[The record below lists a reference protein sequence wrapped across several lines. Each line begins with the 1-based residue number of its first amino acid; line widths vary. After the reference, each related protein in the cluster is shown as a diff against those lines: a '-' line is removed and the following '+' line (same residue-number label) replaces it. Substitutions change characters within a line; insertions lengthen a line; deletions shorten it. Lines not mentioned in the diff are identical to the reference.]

1 MEWDK
6 SLMTD
11 LGLIILMTLLATTAV
26 QAQKKWTLQ
35 ECIDYAMENNISLQ
49 KTRLTRRTATE
60 TLRQAEAALF
70 PTLSASTNQSV
81 GYRPWTN
88 NGVSTVTNGTVST
101 SINKTYYNGSYGINA
116 SWTVWNGNRNRN
128 TVKLDRLSEEQA
140 ELDSAYTANS
150 IQEQITQ
157 LYVQILYQ
165 TEAITVNEQS
175 LEASKKNEERG
186 QEMFNV
192 GKIARADVAQLTAQ
206 RATDEYN
213 LVNARSNLADYKLQL
228 KQLLEITDAEF
239 DIAVPVT
246 SDEQALRDIPSLPVV
261 YETALNTRPEI
272 TRSQL
277 GIQASDVQLSIA
289 KAQRLPTV
297 NMTGGVGTST
307 NSLSTNGW
315 GNQMKT
321 NFDASIGA
329 TLSIPIIDN
338 RSARTAVNKAKI
350 EQERALLDL
359 QEKQKKLYSDI
370 EGFWL
375 DACTNQQRFRAALL
389 NVESE
394 ELSYELLSEQFRL
407 GLKNIVQ
414 LLTGKTNLLTAQQ
427 NKLQSKYLTIL
438 NVQMLKFYQGEP
450 IEL

>member
-1 MEWDK
+1 MRK
-6 SLMTD
+6 F
-11 LGLIILMTLLATTAV
+11 LIILMTLLATTAV

>member
-1 MEWDK
+1 MRK
-6 SLMTD
+6 F
-11 LGLIILMTLLATTAV
+11 LIILMTLLATTAV

-60 TLRQAEAALF
+60 TLRQSEAALF

-192 GKIARADVAQLTAQ
+192 GKIAKADVAQLTAQ

-307 NSLSTNGW
+307 NSLSSNGW

>member
-1 MEWDK
+1 MRK
-6 SLMTD
+6 F
-11 LGLIILMTLLATTAV
+11 LIILMTLLATTAV

-60 TLRQAEAALF
+60 TLRQSEAELF

-307 NSLSTNGW
+307 NSLSSNGW

-427 NKLQSKYLTIL
+427 NKLESKYLTIL

>member
-1 MEWDK
+1 MRK
-6 SLMTD
+6 F
-11 LGLIILMTLLATTAV
+11 LIILMTLLATTAV

-60 TLRQAEAALF
+60 TLRQAEASLF

-307 NSLSTNGW
+307 NSLSSNGW

>member
-1 MEWDK
+1 MRK
-6 SLMTD
+6 F
-11 LGLIILMTLLATTAV
+11 LIILMTLLATTAV

-60 TLRQAEAALF
+60 TLRQSEAALF

-307 NSLSTNGW
+307 NSLSSNGW

-427 NKLQSKYLTIL
+427 NKLESKYLTIL

>member
-1 MEWDK
+1 MRK
-6 SLMTD
+6 F
-11 LGLIILMTLLATTAV
+11 LIILMTLLATTAV

-60 TLRQAEAALF
+60 TLRQSEAELF

-192 GKIARADVAQLTAQ
+192 GKIAKADVAQLTAQ

-307 NSLSTNGW
+307 NSLSSNGW

-427 NKLQSKYLTIL
+427 NKLESKYLTIL

>member
-1 MEWDK
+1 MRK
-6 SLMTD
+6 F
-11 LGLIILMTLLATTAV
+11 LIILMTLLATTAV

-60 TLRQAEAALF
+60 TLRQSEAELF

-239 DIAVPVT
+239 DIAVPET

-307 NSLSTNGW
+307 NSLSSNGW

-427 NKLQSKYLTIL
+427 NKLESKYLTIL

>member
-1 MEWDK
+1 MRK
-6 SLMTD
+6 F
-11 LGLIILMTLLATTAV
+11 LIILMTLLATTAV

-307 NSLSTNGW
+307 NSLSSNGW

>member
-1 MEWDK
+1 
-6 SLMTD
+6 
-11 LGLIILMTLLATTAV
+11 MTLLATTAV

-35 ECIDYAMENNISLQ
+35 ECIDYAMKNNISLQ

-60 TLRQAEAALF
+60 TLRQAEASLF

-116 SWTVWNGNRNRN
+116 SWTVWNGNRNQN

-213 LVNARSNLADYKLQL
+213 LVNARSSLADYKLQL

-307 NSLSTNGW
+307 NSLSSNGW

-414 LLTGKTNLLTAQQ
+414 LMTGKTNLLTAQQ

>member
-1 MEWDK
+1 MRK
-6 SLMTD
+6 F
-11 LGLIILMTLLATTAV
+11 LIILMTLLATTAV

-60 TLRQAEAALF
+60 TLRQSEAALF

-307 NSLSTNGW
+307 NSLSSNGW

-359 QEKQKKLYSDI
+359 QEKQKELYSDI

>member
-1 MEWDK
+1 MRK
-6 SLMTD
+6 F
-11 LGLIILMTLLATTAV
+11 LIILMTLLATTAV

-60 TLRQAEAALF
+60 TLRQSEAALF

-307 NSLSTNGW
+307 NSLSSNGW

>member
-1 MEWDK
+1 MRK
-6 SLMTD
+6 F
-11 LGLIILMTLLATTAV
+11 LIILMTLLVTTAV

-60 TLRQAEAALF
+60 TLRQSEAELF

-239 DIAVPVT
+239 DIAVPET

-307 NSLSTNGW
+307 NSLSSNGW

-427 NKLQSKYLTIL
+427 NKLESKYLTIL

>member
-1 MEWDK
+1 MRK
-6 SLMTD
+6 F
-11 LGLIILMTLLATTAV
+11 LIILMTLLATTAV

-60 TLRQAEAALF
+60 TLRQSEAELF

-228 KQLLEITDAEF
+228 KQLLEITDAEL
-239 DIAVPVT
+239 DIALPET

-315 GNQMKT
+315 GKQMKT

-427 NKLQSKYLTIL
+427 NKLESKYLTIL

>member
-1 MEWDK
+1 MRK
-6 SLMTD
+6 F
-11 LGLIILMTLLATTAV
+11 LIILMTLLATTAV

-60 TLRQAEAALF
+60 TLRQSEAELF

-192 GKIARADVAQLTAQ
+192 GKIAKADVAQLTAQ

-239 DIAVPVT
+239 DIAVPET

-307 NSLSTNGW
+307 NSLSSNGW

>member
-1 MEWDK
+1 MRK
-6 SLMTD
+6 F
-11 LGLIILMTLLATTAV
+11 LIILMTLLATTAV

-60 TLRQAEAALF
+60 TLRQSEAELF

-192 GKIARADVAQLTAQ
+192 GKIAKADVAQLTAQ

-307 NSLSTNGW
+307 NSLSSNGW

>member
-1 MEWDK
+1 MRK
-6 SLMTD
+6 F
-11 LGLIILMTLLATTAV
+11 LIILMTLLATTAV

-60 TLRQAEAALF
+60 TLRQSEAELF

-239 DIAVPVT
+239 DIAVPET

-307 NSLSTNGW
+307 NSLSSNGW

>member
-1 MEWDK
+1 MRK
-6 SLMTD
+6 F
-11 LGLIILMTLLATTAV
+11 LIILMTLLATTAV

-60 TLRQAEAALF
+60 TLRQSEAALF